1 MGKCESSNNYP
12 HSKNFNEFTSNFS
25 SPSLPKVTNLI
36 DKKSNSKSNKYK
48 KYLSSEKEKFIVPE
62 NISKRE
68 DITKYYHLSKNIVSY
83 GATSLLYI
91 GENNRKE
98 KFAVKRI
105 IKSNLIKKQKMF
117 IKEAQLCF
125 NLHHDNII
133 KYYEIYEDKN
143 FINIVME
150 LGDSD
155 LFELITNSPNGI
167 VPDLLAIDL
176 LIQIFEVIDFLH
188 SKNIV
193 HCDIKPENF
202 VIKFDKNKKNKPI
215 LKLIDFG
222 NSRKFNTCYG
232 IEEHPKLNNFCGTKE
247 YMAPEVFEE
256 NGFTEK
262 VDEWAAG
269 ILMYNLLTG
278 CDPFKSES
286 DSDYRGKIL
295 YKEINFDLIKNER
308 LRELNK
314 KLLNRY
320 VVKRISAREALEE
333 IKIIKN
339 NVITNN
345 IINNLSNNKIE
356 DYLNII
362 SKKISIIN
370 LA

>member
-91 GENNRKE
+91 GENEKKE
-98 KFAVKRI
+98 KFAVKRVV
-105 IKSNLIKKQKMF
+105 KSSIIKKQKML
-117 IKEAQLCF
+117 IKEAELC
-125 NLHHDNII
+125 LKLKHKNII
-133 KYYEIYEDKN
+133 RYYEIYEDVN

-150 LGDSD
+150 LGDTD
-155 LFELITNSPNGI
+155 LFELIVNSPNGI
-167 VPDLLAIDL
+167 IPDYLAVEL

-188 SKNIV
+188 TNNII

-202 VIKFDKNKKNKPI
+202 VLKFDKNNRNIPI

-222 NSRKFNTCYG
+222 NSRRMDIGQNL
-232 IEEHPKLNNFCGTKE
+232 KLKNFCGTKE
-247 YMAPEVFEE
+247 YMAPETFEE
-256 NGFTEK
+256 NGFNEK

-269 ILMYNLLTG
+269 ILMYNMLTG
-278 CDPFKSES
+278 CDPLKNES
-286 DSDYRGKIL
+286 DSEYRENIL
-295 YKEINFDLIKNER
+295 YKEINFNLIKNEK
-308 LRELNK
+308 LRTLNK
-314 KLLNRY
+314 KLLERY
-320 VVKRISAREALEE
+320 VAKRICAREALEE
-333 IKIIKN
+333 IKSIKAEM
-339 NVITNN
+339 ISSN
-345 IINNLSNNKIE
+345 IINNINNNKIRIF
-356 DYLNII
+356 LNTIGN
-362 SKKISIIN
+362 KISLLN
-370 LA
+370 LS